1 MDSQRFKARGK
12 RFAVATPHQAATR
25 AAVEAFEA
33 GGNAVDAAVAANVV
47 LAVVYPHMCGIG
59 GDLFAVVADSRSRV
73 VVNGSGAA
81 ARALRADHIRQAH
94 RAMPAQGPLS
104 VSVPGTVAAW
114 GEMMSRFGRLPLAAA
129 IRPAIAYA
137 HDGVLVAGSVRRAI
151 AKHRDRLDRDP
162 GLRAMLLPAGQPL
175 GENDHLR
182 QPALAASLR
191 AIADLGTDAFYDG
204 PVGARLIGGLRRL
217 GSPLTADDFRRHT
230 SEVLSPLT
238 RRYRGHD
245 VLVPPPNSQGFV
257 LEEILDCI
265 ERGGVEPDHLGP
277 PAPMGAPPFL

>member
-12 RFAVATPHQAATR
+12 RFAVATPHQA
-25 AAVEAFEA
+25 
-33 GGNAVDAAVAANVV
+33 
-47 LAVVYPHMCGIG
+47 
-59 GDLFAVVADSRSRV
+59 
-73 VVNGSGAA
+73 
-81 ARALRADHIRQAH
+81 
-94 RAMPAQGPLS
+94 
-104 VSVPGTVAAW
+104 GT
-114 GEMMSRFGRLPLAAA
+114 
-129 IRPAIAYA
+129 RPAIADA
-137 HDGVLVAGSVRRAI
+137 PDGVRVPGSVRRAI

-230 SEVLSPLT
+230 SEVLSALT
-238 RRYRGHD
+238 RRYRGHA
-245 VLVPPPNSQGFV
+245 VLVPPPNSHGFV
-257 LEEILDCI
+257 LPVIRGCI
-265 ERGGVEPDHLGP
+265 GR
-277 PAPMGAPPFL
+277 